1 MRAPGILC
9 SLLCVGLLA
18 QPAMAQAPPP
28 GPKGPVL
35 APPPAAPPPAAAPAA
50 IPAAAEASTAKND
63 PAAGQPQ
70 APESVTDD
78 QTQTKPAA
86 DGTQDLASTQDIKP
100 VSASELQQIAKARA
114 ERRES
119 LYHQPGLHGA
129 TGLLRLMEA
138 ASGRRGTFRFGI
150 SANYFSEGGFLCP
163 PCVDPNGGLA
173 TRSDSATRIGAD
185 LLLSAT
191 PFDSL
196 EGYLVISSQS
206 NTNNLG
212 EPHLLQVVGDTTLG
226 AKAFTPRRP
235 DRLLS
240 GGGAMDFTFLNGT
253 GDVGIS
259 SANVAARALATVDFT
274 NRSDVQRRVPLRLHG
289 NLSYVFDNSADLV
302 ADTETA
308 RGQRISRIERFGL
321 GINRVDTLQI
331 ALAAEG
337 TWDVLRPF
345 LEYSVDIPVNRQGYT
360 CIRTQSYVGDVCLKD
375 KATFSSLPS
384 RLTFGSRVH
393 VSALPGFSLLGALD
407 LALGGSS
414 DFWEEM
420 APEPPY
426 TLHFGISYAVDT
438 APDVQLRLL
447 PPPQEKAKADLRIE
461 GQVVQAGS
469 KTPIAGA
476 VVRFEG
482 HEDWTGLVTG
492 QRGRFQ
498 SGTMPAGKYSLRV
511 SADGY
516 RENLCSV
523 TLQNQPFEAGK
534 KPALMCELS
543 ELPRVGNIEGVVV
556 DSASGAPLEGAQVKI
571 IDKLNRELTLTTDAR
586 GAFRFE
592 RAPEGAARL
601 VISTNGYL
609 TSAGDWQIQKGKD
622 VVVLV
627 PAHQRPR
634 RPNVS
639 LQQKAIRLRQP
650 IEFDGGSAN
659 ITRTSVAVVEEVAEL
674 LRAHPEAT
682 SVEVQAHTDDGMDQT
697 LALNLTRD
705 RANAV
710 RDALIRLGV
719 DAARLRAVGMGSSK
733 PLAPNNS
740 DRNRARN
747 NRVEFSLEAGPA
759 AAAAGVP
766 AASPTLPNLPPP

>member
-18 QPAMAQAPPP
+18 QPVAAQAPPP
-28 GPKGPVL
+28 EGPKGPVL
-35 APPPAAPPPAAAPAA
+35 APPPAAPPPAAAPPA
-50 IPAAAEASTAKND
+50 PAAAVKTTAAQDDTPAAPVAAAATDD
-63 PAAGQPQ
+63 PAASN
-70 APESVTDD
+70 A
-78 QTQTKPAA
+78 AA
-86 DGTQDLASTQDIKP
+86 DGVPALANGQDITP
-100 VSASELQQIAKARA
+100 VSAAELEQITKTRA
-114 ERRES
+114 QRRES
-119 LYHQPGLHGA
+119 LYHQPSLHGA
-129 TGLLRLMEA
+129 TGLLRLVEA
-138 ASGRRGTFRFGI
+138 GSGRRGTFRFAI
-150 SANYFSEGGFLCP
+150 SANYFSESGFLCP
-163 PCVDPNGGLA
+163 PCVEPNGGLA
-173 TRSDSATRIGAD
+173 TRSDDATRIGAD

-226 AKAFTPRRP
+226 AKAFTPRQP

-240 GGGAMDFTFLNGT
+240 GGAAMDFTFLNGT

-274 NRSDVQRRVPLRLHG
+274 NRSDVQRRLPLRLHG
-289 NLSYVFDNSADLV
+289 NLNYIFDNSADLI

-321 GINRVDTLQI
+321 GINRVDTLQL

-337 TWDVLRPF
+337 MWDVLRPF

-360 CIRTQSYVGDVCLKD
+360 CIRTQSYVGDACLKD

-384 RLTFGSRVH
+384 RITFGSRVH
-393 VSALPGFSLLGALD
+393 VSALPGFALLGALD

-420 APEPPY
+420 APEAPY
-426 TLHFGISYAVDT
+426 TLHLGISYAVDT
-438 APDVQLRLL
+438 ARDVQLRLL
-447 PPPQEKAKADLRIE
+447 PPPQEKARIELRIE

-476 VVRFEG
+476 LVRFEG

-492 QRGRFQ
+492 TKGRFQ
-498 SGTMPAGKYSLRV
+498 SGVMPPGKYSLRV
-511 SADGY
+511 SAEGH

-523 TLQNQPFEAGK
+523 TLQSQAFEAGK
-534 KPALMCELS
+534 KPALVCELS
-543 ELPRVGNIEGVVV
+543 ELPRVGNIEGLVV
-556 DSASGAPLEGAQVKI
+556 DSSSGAPLEGAQVKI
-571 IDKLNRELTLTTDAR
+571 IDKLNRELTLATDAR

-601 VISTNGYL
+601 VISANGYL
-609 TSAGDWQIQKGKD
+609 TSAGDWQIAKGKD

-627 PAHQRPR
+627 PAHQRPK

-650 IEFDGGSAN
+650 IEFEAGSAN
-659 ITRTSVAVVEEVAEL
+659 ITRTSTAVVEEVAEL
-674 LRAHPEAT
+674 LRAHPEAA
-682 SVEVQAHTDDGMDQT
+682 SVEIQVHTDDGLDQT

-710 RDALIRLGV
+710 RDTLIRLGV
-719 DAARLRAVGMGSSK
+719 DGTRLRAVGMGSSK
-733 PLAPNNS
+733 PLAPDNS

-747 NRVEFSLEAGPA
+747 NRVEFSLEAGAAPA
-759 AAAAGVP
+759 AGP
-766 AASPTLPNLPPP
+766 ALPNLPPP